1 MKRRMMRHLLWIF
14 ALTRGYRWKMVG
26 YISLD
31 ILTLLLGLAFVYES
45 KHAVDIVTGSAAGS
59 LRLIILLIVSSVALG
74 ILTGQWSAWISE
86 RMKVRMTVALQDTLV
101 DSQMRAVWESTKR
114 WHTGDLLFRLNT
126 DVAEVV
132 QMIVITFPS
141 LFVTGIRMTASWL
154 LLWMMD
160 SVLAWMIL
168 AISPLFL
175 FSKIYYRR
183 MRKLSR
189 ETKEMES
196 NLGIV
201 LQENLRQ
208 RLLIRALGMDEAR
221 QEKYREVQ
229 EAIKLRKYNL
239 LQFDFFARMLLK
251 YAFNGGYL
259 LAFVWGIYRLH
270 TGLVTFGTLTA
281 FLQLVSRIQGPVL
294 TAIAFVPAAIRC
306 RTAVE
311 RLITMNEEECEVRE
325 PAVSVGSLQAVEL
338 RDVTFGY
345 EDRKVIERLS
355 ATLRPGFPT
364 AIVGTTGK
372 GKTTLIRLMLALV
385 RPEKGRL
392 FLQTDTAE
400 IPVTVGT
407 RGYFSYVPQ
416 GNTLF
421 SGTIRENLLLV
432 APRASEEDM
441 ADALALACAGFVDS
455 LPEGMDTVIGE
466 SGYGLSEGQ
475 AQRIAIARALLHQGK
490 IWLFD
495 EATSALDR
503 NTSERLVRNLLRIGQ
518 DKILIFVTHDS
529 RLTDACSQV
538 VRLDE

>member
-1 MKRRMMRHLLWIF
+1 
-14 ALTRGYRWKMVG
+14 
-26 YISLD
+26 
-31 ILTLLLGLAFVYES
+31 
-45 KHAVDIVTGSAAGS
+45 
-59 LRLIILLIVSSVALG
+59 
-74 ILTGQWSAWISE
+74 
-86 RMKVRMTVALQDTLV
+86 
-101 DSQMRAVWESTKR
+101 
-114 WHTGDLLFRLNT
+114 
-126 DVAEVV
+126 
-132 QMIVITFPS
+132 
-141 LFVTGIRMTASWL
+141 
-154 LLWMMD
+154 
-160 SVLAWMIL
+160 
-168 AISPLFL
+168 
-175 FSKIYYRR
+175 
-183 MRKLSR
+183 
-189 ETKEMES
+189 
-196 NLGIV
+196 
-201 LQENLRQ
+201 
-208 RLLIRALGMDEAR
+208 
-221 QEKYREVQ
+221 
-229 EAIKLRKYNL
+229 
-239 LQFDFFARMLLK
+239 
-251 YAFNGGYL
+251 
-259 LAFVWGIYRLH
+259 
-270 TGLVTFGTLTA
+270 
-281 FLQLVSRIQGPVL
+281 
-294 TAIAFVPAAIRC
+294 
-306 RTAVE
+306 
-311 RLITMNEEECEVRE
+311 MNEEECEVRE

-432 APRASEEDM
+432 APRASEEEM

>member
-1 MKRRMMRHLLWIF
+1 MKRRMMRQLLWIF

-59 LRLIILLIVSSVALG
+59 LRLTILLIVSSVALG

-432 APRASEEDM
+432 APRASEEEM

>member
-1 MKRRMMRHLLWIF
+1 MMRQLQWIF
-14 ALTRGYRWKMVG
+14 GLTRGYRWKMAG
-26 YISLD
+26 YIGLD
-31 ILTLLLGLAFVYES
+31 ILTLLLGLVFVYES
-45 KHAVDIVTGSAAGS
+45 KHAVDIVTGSVAGS
-59 LRLIILLIVSSVALG
+59 LRLSILLIVSSVALG

-86 RMKVRMTVALQDTLV
+86 RMKVRMTVSLQDTLV

-229 EAIKLRKYNL
+229 EAIKERKYNL

-270 TGLVTFGTLTA
+270 TGLITFGTLTA

-325 PAVSVGSLQAVEL
+325 PAVSVGSLQALEL
-338 RDVTFGY
+338 GDVTFGY

-355 ATLRPGFPT
+355 ATLHPGLPT

-392 FLQTDTAE
+392 FLRTDTAE

-421 SGTIRENLLLV
+421 SGTIRENLLLA
-432 APRASEEDM
+432 APRASEEEM

-455 LPEGMDTVIGE
+455 LPEGMDTFIGE

>member
-1 MKRRMMRHLLWIF
+1 MKRRMMRQLLWIF

-421 SGTIRENLLLV
+421 SGTIRENLLLA
-432 APRASEEDM
+432 APRASEEEM

-538 VRLDE
+538 IRLDE

>member
-1 MKRRMMRHLLWIF
+1 MRQLLWIF

-189 ETKEMES
+189 EAKEMES

-421 SGTIRENLLLV
+421 SGTIRENLLLA
-432 APRASEEDM
+432 APRASEEEM

-538 VRLDE
+538 IRLDE

>member
-1 MKRRMMRHLLWIF
+1 MKRRMMRQLLWIF

-432 APRASEEDM
+432 APRASEEEM

>member
-1 MKRRMMRHLLWIF
+1 MKRRMMRQLQWIF
-14 ALTRGYRWKMVG
+14 GLTRGYRWKMAG
-26 YISLD
+26 YIGLD
-31 ILTLLLGLAFVYES
+31 ILTLLLGLVFVYES
-45 KHAVDIVTGSAAGS
+45 KHAVDIVTGSVAGS
-59 LRLIILLIVSSVALG
+59 LRLSILLIVSSVALG
-74 ILTGQWSAWISE
+74 ILTGQWSAWIRE
-86 RMKVRMTVALQDTLV
+86 RMKVRMTVSLQDTLV
-101 DSQMRAVWESTKR
+101 DSQMQAVWEGTKR

-229 EAIKLRKYNL
+229 EAIKERKYNL

-270 TGLVTFGTLTA
+270 TGLITFGTLTA

-325 PAVSVGSLQAVEL
+325 PAVSVGSLQALEL

-355 ATLRPGFPT
+355 ATLCPGLPT

-392 FLQTDTAE
+392 FLRTDTAE

-421 SGTIRENLLLV
+421 SGTIRENLLLA
-432 APRASEEDM
+432 APCASEEEM

>member
-1 MKRRMMRHLLWIF
+1 
-14 ALTRGYRWKMVG
+14 
-26 YISLD
+26 
-31 ILTLLLGLAFVYES
+31 
-45 KHAVDIVTGSAAGS
+45 
-59 LRLIILLIVSSVALG
+59 
-74 ILTGQWSAWISE
+74 
-86 RMKVRMTVALQDTLV
+86 
-101 DSQMRAVWESTKR
+101 
-114 WHTGDLLFRLNT
+114 
-126 DVAEVV
+126 
-132 QMIVITFPS
+132 
-141 LFVTGIRMTASWL
+141 
-154 LLWMMD
+154 
-160 SVLAWMIL
+160 
-168 AISPLFL
+168 
-175 FSKIYYRR
+175 
-183 MRKLSR
+183 
-189 ETKEMES
+189 MES

-421 SGTIRENLLLV
+421 SGTIRENLLLA
-432 APRASEEDM
+432 APRASEEEM

-538 VRLDE
+538 IRLDE